1 MTPMNSSII
10 VCRGFLYFKGFH
22 LKDQTPVRFP
32 YIIPKKAN
40 QKAKQA
46 GVLK

>member
-1 MTPMNSSII
+1 M

-32 YIIPKKAN
+32 YIIPNIIPKKAN